1 MYNDYV
7 KLILHSE
14 GMTHSPE
21 FKLGHKLLYEGGEEE
36 KKGGKRGEKKGG
48 RKKADIC
55 NG

>member
-1 MYNDYV
+1 MFCKYIAML
-7 KLILHSE
+7 KLYSAQ
-14 GMTHSPE
+14 
-21 FKLGHKLLYEGGEEE
+21 KLGHKLLYEGGRR